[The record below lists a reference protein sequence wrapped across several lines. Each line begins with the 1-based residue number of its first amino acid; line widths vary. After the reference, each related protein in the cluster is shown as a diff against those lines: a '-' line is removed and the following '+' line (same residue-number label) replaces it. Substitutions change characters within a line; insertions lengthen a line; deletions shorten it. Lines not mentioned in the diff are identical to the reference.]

1 MSENSNQMPTSL
13 VQNESIL
20 AIEIGAAM
28 TRAALFDVVEGQY
41 RFVAAGQAATTAEAP
56 FKDVGI
62 GVREAISG
70 LQNVTG
76 AKLLNPDQSLIVPSQ
91 ADGSGVDAVAATI
104 SAGPSARTVI
114 VGLLNDVSLQSARR
128 LAQSTYSRIVDSI
141 GITDQRKPQQ
151 HLDGI
156 VRSRPD
162 LVILTG
168 GTDGGASRS
177 ILKMLESVGLACY
190 LMPMEKRPMIL
201 YAGNQ
206 KLAGDVQELLGGHA
220 GKLEIS
226 YNVRPSLETEDLGPA
241 SRELAGLVTKLR
253 QRQIKGV
260 DELYLW
266 TAGNILPTAYA
277 QGRMIRFLSRLYEST
292 RGLLSVDVGA
302 SATSVAAGFGGELTL
317 GTYPQFGLGENLG
330 ELLQHTELDDI
341 LRWLPLDISPGVVRE
356 YLFQKS
362 LYPGAIP
369 ATKEEQAI
377 SQAIARQA
385 LHLAVQTLRRDF
397 PPSNGAQAD
406 IMPPLDLIIAGG
418 GVISDGVS
426 LGQSLLL
433 LLDAIQPVGIMPI
446 LIDQNR
452 LLPLLGV
459 AAERNNYLPIQVID
473 SGAFIG
479 VGTVISVV
487 ASGNYGEL
495 VLRAKLTYP
504 DGTDVRA
511 DVKFG
516 GLEIL
521 PLPSGQSARL
531 SLQPLSRADAGLG
544 PGRSGTVSVTG
555 GALGV
560 VIDARGR
567 PLQLPSDPVR
577 RRELIKKWYYTVGG

>member
-1 MSENSNQMPTSL
+1 MPTSL

-20 AIEIGAAM
+20 AIEVGAAV
-28 TRAALFDVVEGQY
+28 TRAVLFDVVEGQY
-41 RFVAAGQAATTAEAP
+41 RFVAVGQAPTTAEAP

-62 GVREAISG
+62 GVREAIDS
-70 LQNVTG
+70 LQGVTG
-76 AKLLNPDQSLIVPSQ
+76 SRLLSPDRNLITPAQS
-91 ADGSGVDAVAATI
+91 DGSGVDAVVATI
-104 SAGPSARTVI
+104 SAGPAVKTVI
-114 VGLLNDVSLQSARR
+114 VGLLSDVSLQSARR
-128 LAQSTYSRIVDSI
+128 LAESTYSRVVDSI
-141 GITDQRKPQQ
+141 DITDQRKPEQQ
-151 HLDGI
+151 LDGI

-162 LVILTG
+162 MVILTG

-190 LMPMEKRPMIL
+190 LMPMEKRPMVL

-206 KLAGDVQELLGGHA
+206 KLANDVQELLGGHS

-260 DELYLW
+260 DELYMW

-277 QGRMIRFLSRLYEST
+277 QGRMIRFLSRLYESS
-292 RGLLSVDVGA
+292 RGLLSVNVGA
-302 SATSVAAGFGGELTL
+302 SATSVAAGFAGELTL
-317 GTYPQFGLGENLG
+317 GTYPQFGLGESLG
-330 ELLQHTELDDI
+330 GLLQYTELEEI
-341 LRWLPLDISPGVVRE
+341 TRWLPLDISPNIVRE
-356 YLFQKS
+356 YLSQKS
-362 LYPGAIP
+362 LYPGALP
-369 ATKEEQAI
+369 ATRDEQAI
-377 SQAIARQA
+377 SQALARQA
-385 LHLAVQTLRRDF
+385 LYLAVRALQKDF
-397 PPSNGAQAD
+397 PASVRSAKPD
-406 IMPPLDLIIAGG
+406 LMPPLDLILAGG
-418 GVISDGVS
+418 GVISDGAS

-446 LIDQNR
+446 LIDQNN

-459 AAERNNYLPIQVID
+459 AGERNNYLPVQVID

-479 VGTVISVV
+479 VGTVISIV
-487 ASGNYGEL
+487 ASANYGDQ
-495 VLRAKLTYP
+495 VLRAKLVYS
-504 DGTDVRA
+504 DGTEARA

-521 PLPSGQSARL
+521 PLPNGQTARL
-531 SLQPLSRADAGLG
+531 SLQPTSRADAGLG
-544 PGRSGTVSVTG
+544 PGRSGTIPVTG

-567 PLQLPSDPVR
+567 PLSLPSDPVR
-577 RRELIKKWYYTVGG
+577 RRELLKKWYYTVGG